1 MRSPSEILARGG
13 SVDNVDD
20 VASRRD
26 VRTWIALA
34 SAHGSVTATRCL
46 NHVTSTLVDGDD
58 APCAENARHAQS
70 RKKSSVCDKS
80 APEVSIVI
88 GMNVSP
94 RGLPLLCRS
103 LSRAASDA
111 AWW

>member
-26 VRTWIALA
+26 VRTWVALA
-34 SAHGSVTATRCL
+34 CARWSVTTTRCL
-46 NHVTSTLVDGDD
+46 NHVTKTLVDGDD
-58 APCAENARHAQS
+58 APCAENARRAQS
-70 RKKSSVCDKS
+70 RMKSSVCDKS
-80 APEVSIVI
+80 APYVSMAM

-94 RGLPLLCRS
+94 RGLPL
-103 LSRAASDA
+103 
-111 AWW
+111 